1 MSVYLY
7 SFNVYLKY
15 TLIKLLFICW
25 LLVHLFYKSLKLLVE
40 FVSLYCK
47 RKDFFHI
54 SNFKQFQIHNVQL
67 ISIKRNVNYN
77 FVYSS

>member
-47 RKDFFHI
+47 RKDSFLSDI
-54 SNFKQFQIHNVQL
+54 SAILNNF
-67 ISIKRNVNYN
+67 N
-77 FVYSS
+77 FTTFS